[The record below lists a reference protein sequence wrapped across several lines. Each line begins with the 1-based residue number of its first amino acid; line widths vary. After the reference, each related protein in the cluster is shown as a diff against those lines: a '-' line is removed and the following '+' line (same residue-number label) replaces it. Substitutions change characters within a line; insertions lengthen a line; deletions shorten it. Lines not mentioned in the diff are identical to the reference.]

1 MTPPSSKSH
10 ITAKYNEEN
19 ENDDKYE
26 RLEEKKRGGVDVSS
40 PRQQESAGVI
50 DQSVLV
56 SAGGVPPQVM

>member
-1 MTPPSSKSH
+1 MTPPSSKSN
-10 ITAKYNEEN
+10 ITANYNEEN
-19 ENDDKYE
+19 KNDNKYE
-26 RLEEKKRGGVDVSS
+26 RLEEKKKGGVDVSS